1 MAKYTVIG
9 IKGYDF
15 KDDEG
20 KQKTGA
26 TLYYLDEPLEQ
37 GLMRGYIPFT
47 VSVGIDIVKE
57 IKEFPC
63 VCDIEFKRIP
73 NSKGKAIEVFDSL
86 QYIQQTDKFDNSSL

>member
-1 MAKYTVIG
+1 MAKYTCIG

-15 KDDEG
+15 KDDDG
-20 KQKTGA
+20 NQKKGA

-47 VSVGIDIVKE
+47 VTVGLE
-57 IKEFPC
+57 LMSQIKEFPC

-73 NSKGKAIEVFDSL
+73 NSKGKAVEVFSSL
-86 QYIQQTDKFDNSSL
+86 EYIQSTETFDNSL